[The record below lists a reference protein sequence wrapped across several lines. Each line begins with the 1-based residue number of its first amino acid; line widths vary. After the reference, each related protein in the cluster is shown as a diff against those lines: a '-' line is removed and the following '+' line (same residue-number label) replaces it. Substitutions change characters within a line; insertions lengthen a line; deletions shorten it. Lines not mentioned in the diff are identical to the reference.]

1 MNNMERLDFQ
11 VPLYKVDITLA
22 QVESKED
29 ESAVAELLESINAED
44 REYTINGIMRGAV
57 NGGDTYRN
65 LEHRRIIVIFYLME
79 DNMSRAEVY
88 SHEKRHIEDRIL
100 KFYGVDDIESA
111 GLLAGFLGERFYEF
125 WNKVVKSDRQ

>member
-1 MNNMERLDFQ
+1 ME
-11 VPLYKVDITLA
+11 KI
-22 QVESKED
+22 
-29 ESAVAELLESINAED
+29 INAED
-44 REYTINGIMRGAV
+44 REYTINGIRRGAV

-125 WNKVVKSDRQ
+125 WNKVVKVTDNK

>member
-1 MNNMERLDFQ
+1 MVKLDFQ

-29 ESAVAELLESINAED
+29 ESAIAELLESINAED
-44 REYTINGIMRGAV
+44 REYTINGIRRGAV

-100 KFYGVDDIESA
+100 KFYGVNDIESA

-125 WNKVVKSDRQ
+125 WNKVVKL

>member
-1 MNNMERLDFQ
+1 MVKLDFQ
-11 VPLYKVDITLA
+11 IPLYKVDITLL

-29 ESAVAELLESINAED
+29 ESAVTELLKSIDAED
-44 REYTINGIMRGAV
+44 IEYTINGIRRGAV
-57 NGGDTYRN
+57 NGGDTYWN
-65 LEHRRIIVIFYLME
+65 LELRRIIVVFYLME

-100 KFYGVDDIESA
+100 KFYSVDDIESA

-125 WNKVVKSDRQ
+125 WNKVVKL

>member
-11 VPLYKVDITLA
+11 VPLYKVDITLV

-44 REYTINGIMRGAV
+44 LEYTINGIRHGAV

-65 LEHRRIIVIFYLME
+65 FELRRIIVVFYLME

-100 KFYGVDDIESA
+100 KFYCVDDIESA

-125 WNKVVKSDRQ
+125 WNKVVKL

>member
-1 MNNMERLDFQ
+1 MERLDFQ
-11 VPLYKVDITLA
+11 VPLYKVAITLV

-29 ESAVAELLESINAED
+29 ESTVAELLESINAED
-44 REYTINGIMRGAV
+44 IEYTINGIRRDAV

-65 LEHRRIIVIFYLME
+65 FELRRIIVVFYLME

-100 KFYGVDDIESA
+100 KFYCVDDIESA

-125 WNKVVKSDRQ
+125 WNKVVKK

>member
-1 MNNMERLDFQ
+1 MEKLDFQ
-11 VPLYKVDITLA
+11 IPLYKIDVTLV

-29 ESAVAELLESINAED
+29 ESAITELLESINVED
-44 REYTINGIMRGAV
+44 TECTIDYIRRGVV

-65 LEHRRIIVIFYLME
+65 LECRRIVVIFYLME

-100 KFYGVDDIESA
+100 EFCGVKDIESA
-111 GLLAGFLGERFYEF
+111 GLLAGFLGEKFYEF
-125 WNKVVKSDRQ
+125 WNKVIKS

>member
-1 MNNMERLDFQ
+1 MVKLDFQ
-11 VPLYKVDITLA
+11 IPLYKVDITLV

-29 ESAVAELLESINAED
+29 ESAITELLKSIDAED
-44 REYTINGIMRGAV
+44 IEYTINGIRRGAV

-65 LEHRRIIVIFYLME
+65 LELRRIIVVFYLME
-79 DNMSRAEVY
+79 DNMSRAQVY

-100 KFYGVDDIESA
+100 KFYSVNDIESA

-125 WNKVVKSDRQ
+125 WNKVLKL

>member
-1 MNNMERLDFQ
+1 MERLDFQ
-11 VPLYKVDITLA
+11 VPLYKVDITLV

-29 ESAVAELLESINAED
+29 ESAVTELLKSINAED
-44 REYTINGIMRGAV
+44 LEYTINGIRRDAV

-65 LEHRRIIVIFYLME
+65 FELRRIIVVFYLME

-125 WNKVVKSDRQ
+125 WNKVVKL

>member
-1 MNNMERLDFQ
+1 MEKLDFQ
-11 VPLYKVDITLA
+11 IPLYKVDITLV
-22 QVESKED
+22 QIESKED

-44 REYTINGIMRGAV
+44 LEYTIDCIRRDVV
-57 NGGDTYRN
+57 NGGDTYRD
-65 LEHRRIIVIFYLME
+65 LEHRRIVVVFYLME

-100 KFYGVDDIESA
+100 KFYSVDDIESA

-125 WNKVVKSDRQ
+125 WNKVIKL

>member
-1 MNNMERLDFQ
+1 MKKLDFQ
-11 VPLYKVDITLA
+11 IPLYKVDVTLV
-22 QVESKED
+22 QVESKKDESTVTELLKSIDAED
-29 ESAVAELLESINAED
+29 EDIECTANYIK
-44 REYTINGIMRGAV
+44 RGVV

-65 LEHRRIIVIFYLME
+65 FERKCIIVVFYLME

-125 WNKVVKSDRQ
+125 WNKVVKL

>member
-1 MNNMERLDFQ
+1 MVKLDFQ
-11 VPLYKVDITLA
+11 IPLYKVDITLL

-29 ESAVAELLESINAED
+29 ESAVTELLKSIDAED
-44 REYTINGIMRGAV
+44 IEYTINGIRRGAV

-65 LEHRRIIVIFYLME
+65 LELRRIIVVFYLME

-100 KFYGVDDIESA
+100 KFYSVDDIESA

-125 WNKVVKSDRQ
+125 WNKVVKL

>member
-1 MNNMERLDFQ
+1 MERLDFQ
-11 VPLYKVDITLA
+11 IPLYKVDITLI

-44 REYTINGIMRGAV
+44 IEYTIDCIRRDVM

-65 LEHRRIIVIFYLME
+65 LERRRIVVVFYLME

-100 KFYGVDDIESA
+100 KFHSVDDIESA

-125 WNKVVKSDRQ
+125 WNKVIKL